1 MSSDDLEKQD
11 WSPRSSAERLLM
23 ALKMHGALTSA
34 QLSGLWQGFA
44 DSSEELCATT
54 KQYLESLPS
63 LTLKKRQHKEVRHAD
78 RGAYS

>member
-34 QLSGLWQGFA
+34 QLGTRLGTSGEA
-44 DSSEELCATT
+44 A
-54 KQYLESLPS
+54 
-63 LTLKKRQHKEVRHAD
+63 R
-78 RGAYS
+78 